1 MSRALAALQ
10 DLCATVGT
18 STDLQL
24 TNDDGSKEYTSIVCH
39 YQVSIL
45 TSTDLQLTNDD
56 GWYED
61 TSICGHIKFLMAIF
75 MRVTTSNVSKPHI
88 PPLLKQDLPENICPY
103 FRLWHLH

>member
-1 MSRALAALQ
+1 MRFFISSKKRITDEMSSALAALQ

-61 TSICGHIKFLMAIF
+61 TSICGQWSHK
-75 MRVTTSNVSKPHI
+75 VSYG
-88 PPLLKQDLPENICPY
+88 Y
-103 FRLWHLH
+103 FYACNYFKCK